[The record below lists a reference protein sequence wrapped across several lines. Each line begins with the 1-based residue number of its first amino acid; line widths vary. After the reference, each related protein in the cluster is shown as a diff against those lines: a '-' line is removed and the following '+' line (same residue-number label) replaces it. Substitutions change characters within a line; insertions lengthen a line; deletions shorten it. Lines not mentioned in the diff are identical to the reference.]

1 MGTTNGECLR
11 FQHLHRRLY
20 GVVSEVSDSRCWCLM
35 ELTRK
40 HGFIML
46 NDIFHFVDI
55 TPETM
60 EAQFINEL
68 KSDIRAEIKKLRP
81 IGLIRVME
89 MAQRIEDCNVAIHH
103 TKNGLGGAYSC
114 GPFVHSSPVTRT
126 VNSIISRSGNG
137 VVSGAS
143 SNLGVVVPSGTE
155 KGKGQ

>member
-1 MGTTNGECLR
+1 
-11 FQHLHRRLY
+11 
-20 GVVSEVSDSRCWCLM
+20 
-35 ELTRK
+35 
-40 HGFIML
+40 ML
-46 NDIFHFVDI
+46 NDTFHFVDN

-68 KSDIRAEIKKLRP
+68 KSDIRAEIRKLRP

-103 TKNGLGGAYSC
+103 TKNGLGVYSC
-114 GPFVHSSPVTRT
+114 GPFVHSSPIIRT

-137 VVSGAS
+137 VVSRAS